1 LEQLAADLQA
11 LGARMEAGELD
22 ADQATALLEQIT
34 TLVYEAVEVL
44 ERAGE
49 GLEAGGSEPAS
60 E

>member
-1 LEQLAADLQA
+1 
-11 LGARMEAGELD
+11 MEAGELD